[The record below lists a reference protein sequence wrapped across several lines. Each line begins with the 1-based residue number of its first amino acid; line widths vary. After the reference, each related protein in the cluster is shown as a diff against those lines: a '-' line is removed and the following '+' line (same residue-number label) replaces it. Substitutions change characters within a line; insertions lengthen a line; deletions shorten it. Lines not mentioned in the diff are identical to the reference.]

1 MGFLKDL
8 GGLAGIAAGVYLG
21 GTIELVGSVVGSE
34 SLENLGRQVYG
45 ASERAGEVLG
55 DIAENITG
63 EVATSIKTVAKQ
75 SSMQSSINDS
85 QMEQKANQII
95 DDFMMDD

>member
-21 GTIELVGSVVGSE
+21 GTIGLVGSVVGSE
-34 SLENLGRQVYG
+34 SLENLGRQVYD

-63 EVATSIKTVAKQ
+63 EVATSIKTVAQQ
-75 SSMQSSINDS
+75 STMQSSITDS